1 MSDYICT
8 ICQQQTNNYTT
19 DCNHSFCS
27 DCITD
32 WIFNYSPTC
41 PICRTKINFND
52 FNEFNEFN
60 DGLITEIGS
69 KNIHQYSLNNCLLN
83 ILLNYQK
90 GLEYPITTSER
101 ELITKMFNFTVGKEI
116 SRLYNNN
123 WICKINGNILIF
135 GKKINLNNV
144 EYKMDNSFV
153 LVRDDGSFFPVHPP
167 NRIYKYR
174 DNDQFYLC
182 HN

>member
-1 MSDYICT
+1 MSDYICS
-8 ICQQQTNNYTT
+8 ICQLQTNNYTT
-19 DCNHSFCS
+19 DCSHSFCS
-27 DCITD
+27 DCIGN
-32 WIFNYSPTC
+32 WISYSPTC
-41 PICRTKINFND
+41 PICRAEINFND
-52 FNEFNEFN
+52 FNEFN
-60 DGLITEIGS
+60 DGLIAEIGP

-101 ELITKMFNFTVGKEI
+101 QLISKMFKKTVGEEI

-123 WICKINGNILIF
+123 WICKINGNILTF
-135 GKKINLNNV
+135 GKKINLNNE

-167 NRIYKYR
+167 NRTYKYNN
-174 DNDQFYLC
+174 NDQFYLC
-182 HN
+182 NN

>member
-52 FNEFNEFN
+52 FNELNEIN

-83 ILLNYQK
+83 IFTDSELSLVSSETKTAN
-90 GLEYPITTSER
+90 LATLSFTT
-101 ELITKMFNFTVGKEI
+101 V
-116 SRLYNNN
+116 
-123 WICKINGNILIF
+123 
-135 GKKINLNNV
+135 
-144 EYKMDNSFV
+144 
-153 LVRDDGSFFPVHPP
+153 
-167 NRIYKYR
+167 
-174 DNDQFYLC
+174 
-182 HN
+182 